1 MRTHS
6 ITLPSGDAGA
16 VSGAQ
21 VHWWYWQKGS
31 SMVDEQMLTVQHK
44 YIVLSGILNRS
55 GLKRL
60 IYKVVESRK
69 PNGRLIPISGEA

>member
-16 VSGAQ
+16 VSGAR

-44 YIVLSGILNRS
+44 YIVLSRNS
-55 GLKRL
+55 Q
-60 IYKVVESRK
+60 
-69 PNGRLIPISGEA
+69 